1 VGIVARVDRYQRG
14 HRWLGLPIGV
24 IYKLFDDRGLYLAAL
39 VTYYGFVSLFPL
51 LLVFTSSLGFFLHD
65 NPDLQ
70 QQLVQSALRYFPIIG
85 PELRHNV
92 TGFHGS
98 GLALVVG
105 VIGTLYGALGAMQAA
120 QAGFNQIYGIPRNEQ
135 PNPVRSRLRSVGLV
149 ALLGAGVLLTTG
161 LATLV
166 GTANSLAA
174 QLGLGLRVLGYVLAF
189 ALNVGL
195 FTAAFQLLTACAL
208 HARQVIR
215 GALLAGAF
223 WEVLQTEGTRYAAE
237 RLKHT
242 SAVYGTFGLVL
253 TAIAWIYLEALV
265 LMLSAEVN
273 VVIAERLWPRA
284 LLTPFTDAVR
294 LTDADRRAYS
304 MYAKAQRFKGFQRL
318 TVEFDESPATQP
330 APGPDAQTDHVA
342 GPA

>member
-1 VGIVARVDRYQRG
+1 
-14 HRWLGLPIGV
+14 
-24 IYKLFDDRGLYLAAL
+24 
-39 VTYYGFVSLFPL
+39 
-51 LLVFTSSLGFFLHD
+51 
-65 NPDLQ
+65 
-70 QQLVQSALRYFPIIG
+70 LRYFPIIG

-98 GLALVVG
+98 GFALGAG

-135 PNPVRSRLRSVGLV
+135 PNPVRSRLRSIGLV

-166 GTANSLAA
+166 GTANSVAT
-174 QLGLGLRVLGYVLAF
+174 QLGVGLRILGYVLTF

-208 HARQVIR
+208 SIRHVIR

-223 WEVLQTEGTRYAAE
+223 WELLQTEGTRYAAE

-265 LMLSAEVN
+265 LMLSAEIN
-273 VVIAERLWPRA
+273 VVVAKRLWPRA
-284 LLTPFTDAVR
+284 LLTPFTDAVQ

-304 MYAKAQRFKGFQRL
+304 MYAATQRFKGFQRL
-318 TVEFDESPATQP
+318 TVEFDQP
-330 APGPDAQTDHVA
+330 PPDRPVHDADARTDHVP